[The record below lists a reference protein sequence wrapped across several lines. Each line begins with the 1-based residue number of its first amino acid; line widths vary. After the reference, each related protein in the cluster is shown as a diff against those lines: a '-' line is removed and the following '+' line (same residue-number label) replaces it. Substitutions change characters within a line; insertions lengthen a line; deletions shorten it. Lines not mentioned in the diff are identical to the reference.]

1 MAEFKGLTSE
11 HFATYEPSR
20 WSSMVHNLA
29 RMKAKDEMVALANQ
43 STQEILASLEHLVR
57 GSSDEIP
64 NITNQKKVD
73 CQWIYWYRNKEDRE
87 TLANFLG
94 KTVLDSASLF
104 TTAAQDK
111 HMVLGLVLSETK
123 VSVGLHIAPSA
134 EVDRRNFLAHL
145 KDEYKIDKS
154 LEAFAALPENM
165 MMGNPEDL
173 KPIGEWT
180 VQDDRTQ
187 LEELLES
194 DSPFFLGYVVD
205 SELGA
210 EMGAELSSWVQNGI
224 ESLLPFYTHI
234 AWSKTNDCIGQGR
247 AVKKAKEEKIKK
259 SANFQTGDKVR
270 ITTGLLSG
278 KVGIIEN
285 IDAKAMVKVAVGKM
299 SVKVPGQDLI
309 PLA

>member
-11 HFATYEPSR
+11 HFETYEPSR

-29 RMKAKDEMVALANQ
+29 RMKAKDAMVALADHA
-43 STQEILASLEHLVR
+43 TQEISESLEHLVR

-73 CQWIYWYRNKEDRE
+73 CQWIYWYRNKQDRE
-87 TLANFLG
+87 TLSNFLG

-111 HMVLGLVLSETK
+111 HIVLGLVLSQTK
-123 VSVGLHIAPSA
+123 VTVGLHIAPSA

-145 KDEYKIDKS
+145 KDEYKIDKM
-154 LEAFAALPENM
+154 LEAFTELPENIL
-165 MMGNPEDL
+165 MGSPDAL
-173 KPIGEWT
+173 KPIGDWT
-180 VQDDRTQ
+180 LGSDRVQ

-205 SELGA
+205 PDLGIEMSE
-210 EMGAELSSWVQNGI
+210 ELSSWVQNGF
-224 ESLLPFYTHI
+224 ENLLSFYTHV

-278 KVGIIEN
+278 KIGIIEN

>member
-1 MAEFKGLTSE
+1 
-11 HFATYEPSR
+11 ATYEPSR

-29 RMKAKDEMVALANQ
+29 RMKAKDAMVALAAQ
-43 STQEILASLEHLVR
+43 STQDISESLDHLVR

-64 NITNQKKVD
+64 NITNQKKVE

-111 HMVLGLVLSETK
+111 HLVLGLVLSQTK
-123 VSVGLHIAPSA
+123 VNIGLHIAPSA

-145 KDEYKIDKS
+145 KDEYKIDKT
-154 LEAFAALPENM
+154 LEAFSALPENM
-165 MMGNPEDL
+165 MMGNPENL
-173 KPIGEWT
+173 KPIGEWALES
-180 VQDDRTQ
+180 DRTE

-205 SELGA
+205 SDLGA

-224 ESLLPFYTHI
+224 ENLLPFYTHI

-259 SANFQTGDKVR
+259 SANFQKGDKVR

-278 KVGIIEN
+278 NVGIIEN